1 MKERSIFWPLVMIAA
16 GVLWLLIGIGV
27 VPRANLWA
35 LTHTLPFLLIA
46 LGVGLILRAY
56 WRFAGMLVSLLV
68 VAGAV
73 LAVFYAPQ
81 LGWDNPPS
89 WSSWGWNLWDIDP
102 ELGGAV
108 AGSGMVKTE
117 TRQLAEFQSISVG
130 YPADITIRQGD
141 SESVRIEADD
151 NLLPQLGTDV
161 RDGTLYFENTEKN
174 WQDRVNPKETVMVTI
189 TVVDLNKVQ
198 FPTAGKMLIEGLQTN
213 ALTVSVSGAG
223 DVTLT
228 ELEAGDLG
236 FNLSGAG
243 NIKADGTSDSLQ
255 VSISGLGNFNGSDL
269 ESQDAEV
276 HISGAGSATV
286 WAQKTL
292 DASISGA
299 GSVDYYGT
307 PQVSERISG
316 VGNVHKAGDK

>member
-1 MKERSIFWPLVMIAA
+1 MKEDRSIFWPLTMIAA
-16 GVLWLLIGIGV
+16 GVLWLLIGMGI

-35 LTHTLPFLLIA
+35 LTHTLPYLLIA

-73 LAVFYAPQ
+73 MAVFYAPQ

-89 WSSWGWNLWDIDP
+89 WSWNMWDIDP

-108 AGSGMVKTE
+108 AGSGVVKTE
-117 TRQLAEFQSISVG
+117 TRESAEFQSISID

-141 SESVRIEADD
+141 SESVTIEAED
-151 NLLPQLGTDV
+151 NLLPQLAANV
-161 RDGTLYFENTEKN
+161 RNGTLYFENTERN
-174 WQDRVNPKETVMVTI
+174 WQDRVNPAKTVLVTI
-189 TVVDLNKVQ
+189 TVVELNKVQ
-198 FPTAGKMLIEGLQTN
+198 FPTAGKMLIEGLQTDS
-213 ALTVSVSGAG
+213 LTISVSGAG

-228 ELEAGDLG
+228 ELEAGELE

-243 NIKADGTSDSLQ
+243 NINADGACERLQ
-255 VSISGLGNFNGSDL
+255 LSISGLGNFNGGDL
-269 ESQDAEV
+269 KSQDAEV

-286 WAQKTL
+286 WAEQAL
-292 DASISGA
+292 DANISGA
-299 GSVDYYGT
+299 GSIDYYGK
-307 PQVSERISG
+307 PEVSEHISG
-316 VGNVHKAGDK
+316 VGSVRKIGDK

>member
-16 GVLWLLIGIGV
+16 GVLWILIGVGI

-46 LGVGLILRAY
+46 LGIGLILRAY

-68 VAGAV
+68 VAGAA
-73 LAVFYAPQ
+73 LSVFYAPQ

-89 WSSWGWNLWDIDP
+89 WGWNLWDINP
-102 ELGGAV
+102 EIGGAV
-108 AGSGMVKTE
+108 AGSGVVKTE
-117 TRQLAEFQSISVG
+117 NRQVAEFQSISVD
-130 YPADITIRQGD
+130 YPADITIRQGNA
-141 SESVRIEADD
+141 ESVTIEAED
-151 NLLPQLGTDV
+151 NLLSQLAAEV
-161 RDGTLYFENTEKN
+161 RDGTLHFENTERD
-174 WQDRVNPKETVMVTI
+174 WQKRVNPTKSVLVTI

-198 FPTAGKMLIEGLQTN
+198 FPTAGKMQIEGLQTED
-213 ALTVSVSGAG
+213 LTISVSGAG
-223 DVTLT
+223 NVTLT
-228 ELEAGDLG
+228 ELKTGNLE

-243 NIKADGTSDSLQ
+243 DINADGTCDSLRL
-255 VSISGLGNFNGSDL
+255 SISGFGNFKGSDL

-276 HISGAGSATV
+276 HISGAGSAKV

-307 PQVSERISG
+307 PQVSEHISG
-316 VGNVHKAGDK
+316 VGSVHKIGDK